1 MLKLD
6 SNTGGYGSAGQM
18 PMTESLS
25 WSTGSKSE
33 ISPHERQYKS
43 KLSELGKLGKKRKK
57 NEKRVFFISS
67 L

>member
-6 SNTGGYGSAGQM
+6 NNTGRYGSAGQM

-43 KLSELGKLGKKRKK
+43 KLSELGKKRKKK
-57 NEKRVFFISS
+57 NEKSVFFISS